1 MVVVALKERTAA
13 AALTSKAAAVDDKRL
28 RKPQPLLFSHHSTPT
43 LSLLF
48 FQVADW
54 EPKIRKIVSWFD
66 QLQAVD
72 LEAEEEKERQAEAK
86 RGGGGA
92 EKAELFSLRADEVSQ
107 FGGDPADALR
117 EAPEKE
123 GDFLKVP
130 QDHVNW

>member
-1 MVVVALKERTAA
+1 MNA
-13 AALTSKAAAVDDKRL
+13 SKAAAVER
-28 RKPQPLLFSHHSTPT
+28 RTQKPQPLSFPT
-43 LSLLF
+43 TTTNNNNSLSF

-86 RGGGGA
+86 KGGA
-92 EKAELFSLRADEVSQ
+92 GKTQATAAEFFSLRADEVSQ
-107 FGGDPADALR
+107 FGGDPTDALR

-130 QDHVNW
+130 RIM